1 MPVATYAGAMSPL
14 FKVMLLVA
22 AVVVVWWVVT
32 SFRNAGG
39 RSDVAFTPVEELDPS
54 VRDTID
60 AALSRGELIPAIKH
74 YRAATGAGL
83 KESKAA
89 VETRRWKRDG
99 GTA

>member
-1 MPVATYAGAMSPL
+1 MSPL
-14 FKVMLLVA
+14 AKVMLIVA
-22 AVVVVWWVVT
+22 VALVVWWVVT

-39 RSDVAFTPVEELDPS
+39 RSGVPFTPVEELAPE

-60 AALSRGELIPAIKH
+60 AALARGELVPAIKH

-89 VETRRWKRDG
+89 VETRRWKTGRD
-99 GTA
+99 TA